1 MYREFLIDAWAFLL
15 VYFSIDVI
23 LKKEMQKFFFIFS
36 WFLISTSAV
45 LIGSSAYSFYFLAQ
59 NNSASKFDLA
69 QIPKIQSPQESKSQS
84 MLVTT
89 VIESEDARA
98 QIIAQFLERYNSPMK
113 PYDFYGEKIV
123 EIADRYQI
131 DFRLLPAIAMQESG
145 LCKNQNPNA
154 PRNCLGFGIHKS
166 GTLDFESYEAGFEKA
181 GRELKAYY
189 IDKGLLTV
197 EQIESKYTPSSNGSW
212 ANSVNQW
219 MAEMRFDDRQMGREN
234 EDNVN
239 VIEFAKKK

>member
-1 MYREFLIDAWAFLL
+1 MR
-15 VYFSIDVI
+15 
-23 LKKEMQKFFFIFS
+23 KFFFVFS
-36 WFLISTSAV
+36 WFLISTAAV
-45 LIGSSAYSFYFLAQ
+45 LVGSSAYSFYFLAQ
-59 NNSASKFDLA
+59 NGSLSKFDLA
-69 QIPKIQSPQESKSQS
+69 QLPKIQSPQEAKSPS

-89 VIESEDARA
+89 VIESEDARGEL
-98 QIIAQFLERYNSPMK
+98 IAQFLERHKSPMQ
-113 PYDFYGEKIV
+113 PYDFYGKKLV

-131 DFRLLPAIAMQESG
+131 DFRLLPAIAMQESN
-145 LCKNQNPNA
+145 LCKNQNPGA
-154 PRNCLGFGIHKS
+154 PKNCLGFGIHKS
-166 GTLDFESYEAGFEKA
+166 GTLDFDSYEAGFERA

-234 EDNVN
+234 ENNASVL
-239 VIEFAKKK
+239 EFAKEK

>member
-1 MYREFLIDAWAFLL
+1 MR
-15 VYFSIDVI
+15 
-23 LKKEMQKFFFIFS
+23 KFFFVFS
-36 WFLISTSAV
+36 WFLISTAAV
-45 LIGSSAYSFYFLAQ
+45 LVGSSAYSFYFLAQ
-59 NNSASKFDLA
+59 NGSLSKFDLA
-69 QIPKIQSPQESKSQS
+69 KLPKIQSPQEAKSPS

-89 VIESEDARA
+89 VIESEDARGEL
-98 QIIAQFLERYNSPMK
+98 IAQFLERHKSPMQ
-113 PYDFYGEKIV
+113 PYDFYGKKLV

-131 DFRLLPAIAMQESG
+131 DFRLLPAIAMQESN
-145 LCKNQNPNA
+145 LCKNQNPGA
-154 PRNCLGFGIHKS
+154 PKNCLGFGIHKS
-166 GTLDFESYEAGFEKA
+166 GTLDFDSYEAGFERA

-234 EDNVN
+234 ENNASVL
-239 VIEFAKKK
+239 EFAKEK